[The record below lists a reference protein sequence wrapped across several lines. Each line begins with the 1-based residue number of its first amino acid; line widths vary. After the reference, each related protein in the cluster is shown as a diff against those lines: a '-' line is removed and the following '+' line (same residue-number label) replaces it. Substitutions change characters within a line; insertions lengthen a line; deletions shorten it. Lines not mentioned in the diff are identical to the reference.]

1 MNNFFGKILLKFL
14 CSEIII
20 VDGYYRESSAE
31 AIFQVFK
38 QSGKRI
44 KKVDANFC
52 SIFKKI
58 FYKGIIVIPAIEEEL
73 LNMLKIIPNKKIKT
87 IIFNSTKELPEDYS
101 TPASS
106 RSFEIAKSI
115 LGKKAHKN
123 IFLINVDDNEL
134 KRVANSGSLTFGF
147 DEKARLQASNIMI
160 GGEGTNFKLNF
171 EGKVIPVWL
180 NKTFGR
186 EQIYASLVA
195 IGTAFIFGINPLEA
209 SQNLKFYKPLP
220 GKMNLIEGIKRSW
233 ILDDSENASLSTM
246 IEAIDVINKIT
257 SFQFESFNGRKVA
270 VLGDIIGLEEYTAEI
285 HEKIGDKVAEV
296 FDVLFT
302 IGPRAKFIAQG
313 AINSG
318 FPKENIYTYLD
329 VDAAK
334 LDIQA
339 KMKEKDLILIDGAA
353 ELEMGKVVEEI
364 ERL

>member
-1 MNNFFGKILLKFL
+1 M
-14 CSEIII
+14 

-31 AIFQVFK
+31 AVFQVFNRA
-38 QSGKRI
+38 GKRI
-44 KKVDANFC
+44 KKIDVSFC
-52 SIFKKI
+52 NLFKKI
-58 FYKGIIVIPAIEEEL
+58 FYRGIIVIPSCEEEL
-73 LNMLKIIPNKKIKT
+73 LNMLKIIPNHKIKA

-101 TPASS
+101 TPAAS
-106 RSFEIAKSI
+106 RSFETAKSI

-123 IFLINVDDNEL
+123 IFLINIDDGEL

-147 DEKARLQASNIMI
+147 DEKARLRASDIMI

-180 NKTFGR
+180 NKIFGR

-209 SQNLKFYKPLP
+209 SQNLKFYKSLP
-220 GKMNLIEGIKRSW
+220 GKMKLIEGIKRSW
-233 ILDDSENASLSTM
+233 VLDDSENASLSTM
-246 IEAIDVINKIT
+246 IEAIDIINKIIPP
-257 SFQFESFNGRKVA
+257 QFGSFNGRKVA

-296 FDVLFT
+296 FNILFT

-334 LDIQA
+334 LDIQR
-339 KMKEKDLILIDGAA
+339 KMKEKDLILVDGAA
-353 ELEMGKVVEEI
+353 ELEMKKVVEEI
-364 ERL
+364 EKL